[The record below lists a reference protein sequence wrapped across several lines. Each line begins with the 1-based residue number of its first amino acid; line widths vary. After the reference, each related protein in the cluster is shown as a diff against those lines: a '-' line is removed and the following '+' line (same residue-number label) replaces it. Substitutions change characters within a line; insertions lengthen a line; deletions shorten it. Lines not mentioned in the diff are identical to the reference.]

1 MRQQRQ
7 HDAWEEIRP
16 YYEQILLATLQRRAS
31 LLAERRE
38 AELQRLQALLN
49 STEPLRCWGST
60 AADDTPCCFKQT
72 GSEEAV
78 YHGLGGVA
86 GRIDVPI
93 YECTSHCKPN
103 VKANPFQV
111 GCVPTS
117 PKVNTI
123 YISEELVEMF
133 RLLQLKDGVGG
144 HGGLHTLPLPAC
156 LPCLHY
162 GRQLNDEV
170 LQGAAHNL
178 GVWQSSISERVRCAQ
193 LADHYDPFG
202 HCLVCALTN
211 RRALNDG
218 EWSCF
223 RNMGPPL
230 PHQVCICCSAYLS
243 CCNWPMHIR

>member
-1 MRQQRQ
+1 M
-7 HDAWEEIRP
+7 
-16 YYEQILLATLQRRAS
+16 
-31 LLAERRE
+31 
-38 AELQRLQALLN
+38 
-49 STEPLRCWGST
+49 
-60 AADDTPCCFKQT
+60 
-72 GSEEAV
+72 
-78 YHGLGGVA
+78 
-86 GRIDVPI
+86 
-93 YECTSHCKPN
+93 
-103 VKANPFQV
+103 V
-111 GCVPTS
+111 GCTHCHYQPAFPASALQCPALPPLHPARCHASRLDSFSGFV
-117 PKVNTI
+117 KVHNMMATR
-123 YISEELVEMF
+123 F
-133 RLLQLKDGVGG
+133 D
-144 HGGLHTLPLPAC
+144 P
-156 LPCLHY
+156 HY

-243 CCNWPMHIR
+243 CCNWPMHMR

>member
-1 MRQQRQ
+1 VRQQRQ

-16 YYEQILLATLQRRAS
+16 YYEQILLVTLQRRAS

-156 LPCLHY
+156 LPCL
-162 GRQLNDEV
+162 RTAMPRLTSP
-170 LQGAAHNL
+170 AP
-178 GVWQSSISERVRCAQ
+178 SS
-193 LADHYDPFG
+193 LP
-202 HCLVCALTN
+202 CL
-211 RRALNDG
+211 
-218 EWSCF
+218 
-223 RNMGPPL
+223 PP
-230 PHQVCICCSAYLS
+230 
-243 CCNWPMHIR
+243 